1 MNNAFI
7 DLLSLYQII
16 DNSLIESE
24 GEITPEIQA
33 LLDNFN
39 GDLKD
44 SLDRYRG
51 WINYNRSQ
59 YNMYEE
65 EENRLKA
72 RKLGCESRIEFARNK
87 MLQLM
92 ELNGE
97 NKLKT
102 DLGNY
107 NIRNT
112 ESWNLEED
120 ITQEN
125 KNSLISNGYATEEF
139 KPYIS
144 KIKKDFKDGVLETVP
159 NCIKITPKKSLII
172 R

>member
-1 MNNAFI
+1 MNNSFI

-39 GDLKD
+39 CDLKD

-72 RKLGCESRIEFARNK
+72 RKLSCESRIEFARNK

-92 ELNGE
+92 ELSGE
-97 NKLKT
+97 SKLKT

-112 ESWNLEED
+112 ESWELKED
-120 ITQEN
+120 ITEEN
-125 KNSLISNGYATEEF
+125 KNSLLSSGYATKEF
-139 KPYIS
+139 KPHIS
-144 KIKKDFKDGVLETVP
+144 IIKKDFKDGVLETIP
-159 NCIKITPKKSLII
+159 DCIKITPKKSLII